1 VELVPGFPGNT
12 GTPIEVVYA
21 DFGGLK
27 PDTGCSDGGEA
38 DSGFGSAG
46 EIRIKGRLL
55 GYAIMDRVGKI
66 KIFLLSRG
74 AYPSKVCK
82 PLGNRPFDIDRLL
95 HGAVP
100 MVERAALI
108 RELGRDFER
117 KSRLRVFGSQPRT
130 QHQKAVEQAIIDR
143 LALEG
148 LEQLG
153 WRAGAEEAQ
162 SRGMYM
168 YSFTVG
174 PFRQGIRSKRYTP

>member
-1 VELVPGFPGNT
+1 MLLEGPHCCRVTSQVLGADITDQPLDPFAAFGLRDDALGAFVELVPGFPGNT

-117 KSRLRVFGSQPRT
+117 KSRLRV
-130 QHQKAVEQAIIDR
+130 
-143 LALEG
+143 
-148 LEQLG
+148 
-153 WRAGAEEAQ
+153 
-162 SRGMYM
+162 
-168 YSFTVG
+168 
-174 PFRQGIRSKRYTP
+174 